1 MYKLGWAIFEVN
13 ARHCWVRRYLILVLA
28 SSVQRARSSTL
39 ASSECLGLVVCD
51 NHFSNYNTT
60 MFYNQVH

>member
-13 ARHCWVRRYLILVLA
+13 AGHCWVRRYPVLVLA

-39 ASSECLGLVVCD
+39 ASSEYLGLVVCD
-51 NHFSNYNTT
+51 NHFSNYNMTK
-60 MFYNQVH
+60 FYNQVH